1 MIATD
6 PVRFLVIDQKRFV
19 LTKSIYFVVFM
30 LTKLNKTVS
39 ENWKERETN
48 KWTVEQYV
56 KSGYKSLFPGLE
68 LTYDAQNLDFG
79 SIL

>member
-6 PVRFLVIDQKRFV
+6 PVRFLVIDTLKRFV

-48 KWTVEQYV
+48 K
-56 KSGYKSLFPGLE
+56 
-68 LTYDAQNLDFG
+68 
-79 SIL
+79 